1 MEELCGSC
9 AGRVRPGGA
18 RGNEIKSRFSMVS
31 YGTFLTHGGQRLA
44 ASLRL
49 VLNIVL
55 QIETAAVTTGKE
67 SPCQSNAGRGKFG
80 LRQNPHIKAFL
91 KSLIICW

>member
-31 YGTFLTHGGQRLA
+31 YGTFLTHGGSGWLNLA
-44 ASLRL
+44 LH
-49 VLNIVL
+49 
-55 QIETAAVTTGKE
+55 IETAAVTDRTRITMPEQCGGGGGE
-67 SPCQSNAGRGKFG
+67 FG
-80 LRQNPHIKAFL
+80 LQQNPHIKVFL